1 MARGDFH
8 TLNRQQNHH
17 DQDIL
22 RYTEAIFVPWDQRPL
37 TIVQAFLQIALALSL
52 RSRESRQSEDV
63 SLCIRYLRCLYEQ
76 PLDAFDIPHNTITAA
91 LVAQFAFK
99 IELDPGNAI
108 SDIEEMANLCHEL
121 LNSDISKTILA
132 TVFENFANS
141 LVATRS
147 LRRHLSPSP
156 SEKVIECLR
165 DASVCLPDLHRVSI
179 VLAMSLLTRFEITL
193 LNDEYEEGMAIVD
206 KIIAFRGPGDR
217 PSEFQ
222 GPALQLVALFAMA
235 ESHKCGKVEYRE
247 KAIYR
252 FRTLLAGASPE
263 DPVRAVIIY
272 CLTFLRGLRDDSD
285 FGVVRSV
292 DFTHSS
298 RPIPPFREL
307 SASLSQS
314 GSTSRGSALM
324 AMKDQHFDAL
334 YPYLR
339 ITDMADIKE
348 AINYFRLALPSF
360 HPGTAIA
367 TFTALALANA
377 LYKAFSCTNN
387 IDYLNE
393 SISVL
398 QHSLTITVESFLQF
412 LQARMLIASLSSRFN
427 LLRNEED
434 LDEIMQVFHVAVNN
448 KHVKTPDRFDL
459 SCKWAKIARRVRHP
473 CTSTAYDCAI
483 SLMHDTLTFTPTLYT
498 QHSRLAAVPNEGR
511 ILPLD
516 YASHLV
522 RSGRFDQAIETL
534 ERGRALLW
542 SEMRG
547 FRTSMDQLRAADS
560 RLADKLAVVNRDLE
574 MLTLTDLSNTDG
586 DSGDGLEGMDQIG
599 LLLLKQRK
607 LLDDRG
613 KLTSRVRSM
622 PGFES
627 FLKAPSF
634 NNLISAASRGPVIV
648 INHSEW
654 RSDIIILHRGSP
666 PSLITTTNDFYHRAI
681 EFRDRLIT
689 CRVEHGLD
697 SKRYERVLS
706 SVLGGLYDL
715 VGRPVI
721 EKLRSLNVPEQS
733 RVWWCPTSVFCSL
746 PLHAMGPIPIPSGDG
761 AKRYFFD
768 IYIPSYTPSLS
779 ALIESR
785 KPSEKSFEKPSILL
799 VAQPDQSLLSAIP
812 EIWEVNRLDAHVTTL
827 MSSKATPS
835 GVLESLQDHRFS
847 HFACHGNLEY
857 GKPFE
862 ASFQLHNGKRLTLL
876 DLIRSPLPTAEFA
889 FLSACHTA
897 ELTEGSIADEA
908 LHLTA
913 AMQYCG
919 FRSVVGTMWG
929 MADDDGPELV
939 KHFYKSMFSSK
950 QEGTPYYERSARALR
965 DAVRR
970 LRKNRVSLERWVN
983 FVHYGA

>member
-1 MARGDFH
+1 MARDERH
-8 TLNRQQNHH
+8 TLNRQQDDLEQN
-17 DQDIL
+17 IL
-22 RYTEAIFVPWDQRPL
+22 RDSEAVFIPWDQSPL
-37 TIVQAFLQIALALSL
+37 KIVQIFFLLAFGLSL
-52 RSRESRQSEDV
+52 PPRDSRRPEDV
-63 SLCIRYLRCLYEQ
+63 NWCIKYLRHLYDQ
-76 PLDAFDIPHNTITAA
+76 SLDAFDHNTITASLVDQLA
-91 LVAQFAFK
+91 LK
-99 IELDPGNAI
+99 IELDPGNVI
-108 SDIEEMANLCHEL
+108 LDIEEMANLCHEL
-121 LNSDISKTILA
+121 LNSDISKIKLTIA
-132 TVFENFANS
+132 FEIFANS
-141 LVATRS
+141 LFATQS
-147 LRRHLSPSP
+147 LRSHLSPSP
-156 SEKVIECLR
+156 SEKVIGCLR
-165 DASVCLPDLHRVSI
+165 DASVCLPDLHGVSF
-179 VLAMSLLTRFEITL
+179 VLAVSLFTRFEITL
-193 LNDEYEEGMAIVD
+193 LNDDYEEGMAILD
-206 KIIAFRGPGDR
+206 EIIAFRGPGDK

-222 GPALQLVALFAMA
+222 GRALQVVALFAMA
-235 ESHKCGKVEYRE
+235 QSDYCGKMEYIE
-247 KAIYR
+247 KEIYR
-252 FRTLLAGASPE
+252 FRTLLAGASLE
-263 DPVRAVIIY
+263 DPVRHVIID
-272 CLTFLRGLRDDSD
+272 CLTFLQGLRDHRIL
-285 FGVVRSV
+285 GVVPSV
-292 DFTHSS
+292 DSTESA
-298 RPIPPFREL
+298 PIPPFREL

-314 GSTSRGSALM
+314 GSTSRRGSTLM
-324 AMKDQHFDAL
+324 AMKDQHLDAIL
-334 YPYLR
+334 SHTR

-348 AINYFRLALPSF
+348 AIDYYRLALASF
-360 HPGTAIA
+360 HPGTQITTLAA
-367 TFTALALANA
+367 FALGDV
-377 LYKAFSCTNN
+377 LYKAFSCTKN

-398 QHSLTITVESFLQF
+398 QHSLTITVDHF
-412 LQARMLIASLSSRFN
+412 LQADLLIRSLSSRFN
-427 LLRNEED
+427 LLHNKED
-434 LDEIMQVFHVAVNN
+434 FDEIMQRFHVAVND
-448 KHVKTPDRFDL
+448 KHVKTPDRFDM
-459 SCKWAKIARRVRHP
+459 SCDWAKNARRFRHP

-522 RSGRFDQAIETL
+522 QSARFDQAIETL

-560 RLADKLAVVNRDLE
+560 QLANKLAVVNRDLE
-574 MLTLTDLSNTDG
+574 MLTLTDSSNTDG
-586 DSGDGLEGMDQIG
+586 DGGDGLEGMDQVG
-599 LLLLKQRK
+599 FLLLKQRK
-607 LLDDRG
+607 LLDDRV
-613 KLTSRVRSM
+613 KLISQVRSL

-634 NNLISAASRGPVIV
+634 DNLISAASRGPVIV

-654 RSDIIILHRGSP
+654 RSDIIILHHGSP
-666 PSLITTTNDFYHRAI
+666 PSLITTANDFYHRAI

-689 CRVEHGLD
+689 CRIEHGLD

-706 SVLGGLYDL
+706 SVLDGLYDL
-715 VGRPVI
+715 VG
-721 EKLRSLNVPEQS
+721 
-733 RVWWCPTSVFCSL
+733 
-746 PLHAMGPIPIPSGDG
+746 DG
-761 AKRYFFD
+761 TKRYFFD

-779 ALIESR
+779 ALIQSR
-785 KPSEKSFEKPSILL
+785 KPSEQSFAKPSILL

-812 EIWEVNRLDAHVTTL
+812 EISEIKGLDTKVTAL
-827 MSSKATPS
+827 VSSKATPS

-847 HFACHGNLEY
+847 HFACHGKLED

-876 DLIRSPLPTAEFA
+876 DLVRSQLPSAEFA

-897 ELTEGSIADEA
+897 EMTEGSIADEA

-913 AMQYCG
+913 AMQHCG

>member
-1 MARGDFH
+1 MARDERH
-8 TLNRQQNHH
+8 TLNRQQDDLEQN
-17 DQDIL
+17 IL
-22 RYTEAIFVPWDQRPL
+22 RDTEAVFIPWDQSPL
-37 TIVQAFLQIALALSL
+37 KIVRTFFLLAFGLSL
-52 RSRESRQSEDV
+52 RPRDSRQPEDV
-63 SLCIRYLRCLYEQ
+63 NWCIKYLRYLYDQ
-76 PLDAFDIPHNTITAA
+76 PLEAFDHNTITAILVDQLA
-91 LVAQFAFK
+91 LK
-99 IELDPGNAI
+99 IELDPGNVI
-108 SDIEEMANLCHEL
+108 SDTEEMANICHEL
-121 LNSDISKTILA
+121 LNSDIAKNILT
-132 TVFENFANS
+132 TVFETFANS

-165 DASVCLPDLHRVSI
+165 DAGVCLPDLHRVSI

-193 LNDEYEEGMAIVD
+193 LNDEYEEGMAILD

-217 PSEFQ
+217 PSQFQ
-222 GPALQLVALFAMA
+222 GQALQVVAMFAMVQ
-235 ESHKCGKVEYRE
+235 SHYRGKLEYIE
-247 KAIYR
+247 KEIYR
-252 FRTLLAGASPE
+252 FRTLLSGASLE
-263 DPVRAVIIY
+263 DPVRHVIVET
-272 CLTFLRGLRDDSD
+272 LAFLQRQRDRD
-285 FGVVRSV
+285 FGVARNV
-292 DFTHSS
+292 DSTDSS
-298 RPIPPFREL
+298 SPIPPFQEL

-314 GSTSRGSALM
+314 GATGRGSTLM
-324 AMKDQHFDAL
+324 AMEDQHVDAL
-334 YPYLR
+334 LSYLR
-339 ITDMADIKE
+339 FTDLADIKE
-348 AINYFRLALPSF
+348 AINYYRLALASF
-360 HPGTAIA
+360 HPGTQIA
-367 TFTALALANA
+367 TLATNALGAA

-393 SISVL
+393 LISVL
-398 QHSLTITVESFLQF
+398 QDSLAITDESRDHF
-412 LQARMLIASLSSRFN
+412 LQADLLIRSLSSRFN
-427 LLRNEED
+427 LLHNKED
-434 LDEIMQVFHVAVNN
+434 VNEIMQLFHVAVNN
-448 KHVKTPDRFDL
+448 KHVKTPDRFDM
-459 SCKWAKIARRVRHP
+459 SYDWAKIARQFRHP

-483 SLMHDTLTFTPTLYT
+483 SLMHDTLTFAPTLYT

-511 ILPLD
+511 VLPLD

-522 RSGRFDQAIETL
+522 QSARFDQAIETL

-560 RLADKLAVVNRDLE
+560 QLANKLAVVNRDLE
-574 MLTLTDLSNTDG
+574 MLTLTDSSNTDG
-586 DSGDGLEGMDQIG
+586 DGGDGLEGMDQVG
-599 LLLLKQRK
+599 FLLLKQRK
-607 LLDDRG
+607 LLDDRV
-613 KLTSRVRSM
+613 KLISQVRSL

-634 NNLISAASRGPVIV
+634 DNLISAASRGPVIV

-654 RSDIIILHRGSP
+654 RSDIIILHHGSP
-666 PSLITTTNDFYHRAI
+666 PSLITTANDFYHRAI

-689 CRVEHGLD
+689 CRIEHGLD

-706 SVLGGLYDL
+706 SVLDGLYDL

-721 EKLRSLNVPEQS
+721 ERLRSMNVPEQS

-746 PLHAMGPIPIPSGDG
+746 PLHAMGPIPSGDG
-761 AKRYFFD
+761 TKRYFFD

-779 ALIESR
+779 ALIQSR
-785 KPSEKSFEKPSILL
+785 KPSEQSFAKPSILL

-812 EIWEVNRLDAHVTTL
+812 EISEIKGLDTKVTAL
-827 MSSKATPS
+827 VSNKATPS
-835 GVLESLQDHRFS
+835 GVLESLRDHRFS
-847 HFACHGNLEY
+847 HFACHGKLED

-862 ASFQLHNGKRLTLL
+862 ASFQLHDGKRLTLL
-876 DLIRSPLPTAEFA
+876 DLVRSQLPSAEFA

-897 ELTEGSIADEA
+897 EMTEGSIADEA

-913 AMQYCG
+913 AMQHCG